1 MPLQLLK
8 DAGLC
13 VCEDVDLW
21 GAISGIFFFQPHVTG
36 ILLGMWSLQIKEIKA
51 WCSMAIISGPLFL
64 RN

>member
-21 GAISGIFFFQPHVTG
+21 GAISGIYFSATCNRDSSGDGEFTDQRECWLYDV
-36 ILLGMWSLQIKEIKA
+36 L
-51 WCSMAIISGPLFL
+51 IISGTLFL

>member
-36 ILLGMWSLQIKEIKA
+36 ILLGMWSLQIKENVGFMM
-51 WCSMAIISGPLFL
+51 S
-64 RN
+64 

>member
-21 GAISGIFFFQPHVTG
+21 GAISGIFF
-36 ILLGMWSLQIKEIKA
+36 SA
-51 WCSMAIISGPLFL
+51 ACNRDSSGDVEFTDQ
-64 RN
+64 REC